1 MASVNLENRV
11 AQLEEIVAQL
21 QAKIGKDEKPGW
33 QQIRGSFAN
42 DEDFDEAMK
51 LGKEYRESLRPK
63 DNVEENLNG
72 NS

>member
-1 MASVNLENRV
+1 MANVNLENRV

-21 QAKIGKDEKPGW
+21 QAKVGKDEKPWW

-42 DEDFDEAMK
+42 DADFDEAMK
-51 LGKEYRESLRPK
+51 LGREYRESLRPK
-63 DNVEENLNG
+63 DDSEENLNG